1 MNQIVVACEAGNLL
15 VLGHKEADIGS
26 LKSYEVGCRH
36 SMRSSLDRL
45 CLFPDR

>member
-1 MNQIVVACEAGNLL
+1 MNQVVFACDAGNLL
-15 VLGHKEADIGS
+15 VLVHQEADIGS

-36 SMRSSLDRL
+36 PMRSSLDGF